1 MNTEWLK
8 SEMIL
13 NIYSNI
19 YIHLTSDKNPNPEII
34 MNELKIEQE
43 RNFMAQLVFDA
54 EKINVTI
61 RMAIDCLCR
70 LENDILQE
78 QLEILRNNLKNNA
91 NSQEQTHQ
99 IIKEIDSIQKN
110 KNLLIE
116 KYSNA

>member
-1 MNTEWLK
+1 MYFGNRDFPFFTWFFTTFNLLL
-8 SEMIL
+8 STASFL
-13 NIYSNI
+13 
-19 YIHLTSDKNPNPEII
+19 
-34 MNELKIEQE
+34 
-43 RNFMAQLVFDA
+43 LVFEA

-78 QLEILRNNLKNNA
+78 KLEILRNNLKNNA

-99 IIKEIDSIQKN
+99 IIKEIDLIQKN
-110 KNLLIE
+110 KKLLIE